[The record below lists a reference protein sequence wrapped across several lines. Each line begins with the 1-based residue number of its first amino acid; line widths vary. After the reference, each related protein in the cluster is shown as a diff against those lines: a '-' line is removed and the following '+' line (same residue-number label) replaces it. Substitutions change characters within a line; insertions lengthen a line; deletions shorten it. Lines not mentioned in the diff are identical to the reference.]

1 MLLGSSTGSPFIGSC
16 FESLVQ
22 VDGIHSTRGRG
33 YSTLHLLHHMSHF
46 VSDYPLALLAGRI
59 VLTRSELDVFS
70 LCGRQGIEG
79 VGA

>member
-1 MLLGSSTGSPFIGSC
+1 M
-16 FESLVQ
+16 
-22 VDGIHSTRGRG
+22 
-33 YSTLHLLHHMSHF
+33 HLLHHMSHF

-70 LCGRQGIEG
+70 LCGHQGIEG